1 MKKHLLIVFFVV
13 WTVALYAINITIN
26 TNNTRLAI
34 SPYIYGTNQQ
44 MEGDENLTI
53 MRLGGNRMTGYN
65 WENNASNSGRDW
77 EPAPSTHYSFS
88 DYFMCSNDGISNA
101 NCDSQPGIVLKKFVD
116 YNIAHNYASIIT
128 LPMAG
133 YTSADKNGEV
143 TVAESAPSA
152 RWKIVLPKKGSA
164 FVYPPDVTDN
174 YVYDDEEVAWLV
186 SLYGNAWGPNGVK
199 FYQLDNEGD
208 IWDGSHPRIHP
219 TPVGAAEWVN
229 RGIDLSKAVKDV
241 DQYAQMMGPVFFG
254 VWSMISQGSDWN
266 TVKGTHAWYVEY
278 YLDKMKQASVT
289 DGRRLLDVIDIHYYT
304 EAREGLTPPF
314 NYSSGQCR
322 ITEDACTST
331 LAQQTRLQAPRS
343 LWDSTFTENS
353 SVGEWCGVALP
364 IIPKVQQAIDTYYPG
379 TKISFTEH
387 AFGGGNDFSG
397 GIATADALGIY
408 GKYGVYVAT
417 LWKTAYGLF
426 HSAAYKLFR
435 NYDGSKST
443 YGDTKVYCESN
454 DIPNMTTYASI
465 NGTDDS
471 VLHIIVL
478 NKASTAQTAN
488 VSITSPQTY
497 MLAEAWAFGGA
508 SSTITARTAPSLSG
522 NSFSYSVPAYS
533 AFHFVLKTGGTPTNT
548 PNWTATPTFTITKTF
563 TATQTYTSTP
573 VVTAAIIYDGDTA
586 GATISD
592 GTIGSSAPGV
602 MSQTTGGNPANMMLL
617 TYTTVTGWWQQ
628 HTWTLNNPKSTAGQM
643 YLTFNVKQDS
653 SSANPVIQFD
663 VGVDP
668 GNTINLD
675 VATYL
680 VEGGAVTTTWKT
692 VLIPLSVLLGVGQ
705 TTINYIKF
713 TNNYSN
719 DYVVDVDNVK
729 IIPNTIT
736 PTITQ
741 TPIGSATY
749 TKTVTQTNIQTITQ
763 TITQTVNLTGTQTV
777 IQTGTQTFTYTSTPI
792 NTITRTITLT
802 VTKTLLN
809 TPTNTPIIS
818 STATITITL
827 TQQDTATPVV
837 PTATATVASVNVIA
851 YPNPINPDLYDL
863 KLGVDVVQASS
874 SIKALIYTRAFRL
887 VKVIELGG
895 SSSTGIVVKTINK
908 ESLKNL
914 ATGTYLYIVKQK
926 GLSGLESKSK
936 IKMFVLIR

>member
-1 MKKHLLIVFFVV
+1 
-13 WTVALYAINITIN
+13 
-26 TNNTRLAI
+26 
-34 SPYIYGTNQQ
+34 

-229 RGIDLSKAVKDV
+229 SGIALSKAIKDV

-254 VWSMISQGSDWN
+254 VWSMVSQGSDWN
-266 TVKGTHAWYVEY
+266 TVKGTHAWYVSY
-278 YLDKMKQASVT
+278 YLDKMKQASVS
-289 DGRRLLDVIDIHYYT
+289 DGRRLLDVLDIHYYT

-471 VLHIIVL
+471 VLHICL
-478 NKASTAQTAN
+478 LY
-488 VSITSPQTY
+488 TSP
-497 MLAEAWAFGGA
+497 
-508 SSTITARTAPSLSG
+508 SPRDRTRSRMP
-522 NSFSYSVPAYS
+522 
-533 AFHFVLKTGGTPTNT
+533 
-548 PNWTATPTFTITKTF
+548 
-563 TATQTYTSTP
+563 
-573 VVTAAIIYDGDTA
+573 
-586 GATISD
+586 
-592 GTIGSSAPGV
+592 SSA
-602 MSQTTGGNPANMMLL
+602 
-617 TYTTVTGWWQQ
+617 
-628 HTWTLNNPKSTAGQM
+628 
-643 YLTFNVKQDS
+643 
-653 SSANPVIQFD
+653 
-663 VGVDP
+663 
-668 GNTINLD
+668 
-675 VATYL
+675 
-680 VEGGAVTTTWKT
+680 
-692 VLIPLSVLLGVGQ
+692 
-705 TTINYIKF
+705 
-713 TNNYSN
+713 
-719 DYVVDVDNVK
+719 
-729 IIPNTIT
+729 
-736 PTITQ
+736 
-741 TPIGSATY
+741 
-749 TKTVTQTNIQTITQ
+749 
-763 TITQTVNLTGTQTV
+763 
-777 IQTGTQTFTYTSTPI
+777 
-792 NTITRTITLT
+792 
-802 VTKTLLN
+802 
-809 TPTNTPIIS
+809 
-818 STATITITL
+818 
-827 TQQDTATPVV
+827 
-837 PTATATVASVNVIA
+837 
-851 YPNPINPDLYDL
+851 
-863 KLGVDVVQASS
+863 
-874 SIKALIYTRAFRL
+874 
-887 VKVIELGG
+887 
-895 SSSTGIVVKTINK
+895 
-908 ESLKNL
+908 
-914 ATGTYLYIVKQK
+914 
-926 GLSGLESKSK
+926 
-936 IKMFVLIR
+936 